1 MKSLI
6 GIRGGVIINKNAW
19 LSIEALAYWQDKF
32 LSFCK
37 TFEGISWLTKT
48 IQDSIELYRTII
60 YEYTELV

>member
-32 LSFCK
+32 SHFLK
-37 TFEGISWLTKT
+37 NLEGISWLTKE
-48 IQDSIELYRTII
+48 INDSMQL
-60 YEYTELV
+60 

>member
-32 LSFCK
+32 SGFPK
-37 TFEGISWLTKT
+37 NIEGILWLTKK
-48 IQDSIELYRTII
+48 INDSMELYRTFIF
-60 YEYTELV
+60 EYKELV